1 MGLVNLSVESLLQP
15 AQTNTVMDLGPAICD
30 LAGKQILVTA
40 ALIFVNS
47 PFPRSPLIPRH
58 HVTCFVALTCA
69 GCYVPVRFGIPSSFG
84 HIQTFGGTV
93 TIGHNERQ
101 GAFID
106 LSWTLPSRWHSVQ
119 RQCPEGLVL
128 SRAMMAAVRAASSDK
143 GCQTW
148 AGTSTEVPKLFA
160 LPRSLSLVPLI
171 VLI

>member
-1 MGLVNLSVESLLQP
+1 MGQL
-15 AQTNTVMDLGPAICD
+15 CD

-47 PFPRSPLIPRH
+47 PFPRSPLTPRH
-58 HVTCFVALTCA
+58 HVTCCVALTCA
-69 GCYVPVRFGIPSSFG
+69 GCHVPVHFGIPSSFG
-84 HIQTFGGTV
+84 HFQTFGGTV

-101 GAFID
+101 GGH
-106 LSWTLPSRWHSVQ
+106 SWPLPSLCHIPQRHS
-119 RQCPEGLVL
+119 PEDLVL
-128 SRAMMAAVRAASSDK
+128 SRAMMVAVRAASSDE

-148 AGTSTEVPKLFA
+148 AGTSTEVLKLFA